1 MIINRSDERFGS
13 LQERELREVCVE
25 SFWCGQDR
33 AHALNQSSGGMCF
46 RIARRV
52 EPGEMLTLSFGPCDQ
67 VTGRAAWTRRLHNC
81 TEVGL
86 EYYDH
91 IERIRHW
98 RKLLDE
104 NSVEEPVLALPA
116 PGGYYR

>member
-1 MIINRSDERFGS
+1 MIIDRSDERFGS

-67 VTGRAAWTRRLHNC
+67 VTGRAAWTRRLQNC
-81 TEVGL
+81 TEVGF